1 MPRILKKVYY
11 ISLIIGL
18 LVQTVSA
25 QVKINSETKERSDLE
40 KIYKIEIDNYQ
51 KIQLFKTDYDQ
62 YYGFLINK
70 VWKQKRHK
78 RTNDSIIQK
87 IKIPNK
93 EVKELMI
100 NLEKNGFE
108 SLIDCYKIENCIS
121 GLDGTTIRFSFQESD
136 KRNVASYWELNSDYY
151 YKQNKV
157 EVPGEVLKAR
167 KIYKIINDK
176 YDLENVFST
185 FLNRL
190 PKGEYSYGMLI
201 MTKK

>member
-1 MPRILKKVYY
+1 MKKVNY

-18 LVQTVSA
+18 LVQTVFS
-25 QVKINSETKERSDLE
+25 QVNNNLGFSEAPDSE
-40 KIYKIEIDNYQ
+40 KIYKTEIDNYQ
-51 KIQLFKTDYDQ
+51 KVLLVQTDNNKYS
-62 YYGFLINK
+62 GFVINK

-78 RTNDSIIQK
+78 KTNDSLIQK

-93 EVKELMI
+93 EVKELMTKL
-100 NLEKNGFE
+100 NKNGFE
-108 SLIDCYKIENCIS
+108 SLIDCYEIENCIS
-121 GLDGTTIRFSFQESD
+121 GLDGTTITFSFQNSD
-136 KRNVASYWELNSDYY
+136 KSNNASYWELNSDYY

-157 EVPGEVLKAR
+157 ELPGEVLKAR

-176 YDLENVFST
+176 YDLENTFST
-185 FLNRL
+185 FLDRL